1 MKNRLVMIAVVA
13 GLVALAVLLR
23 RRPAPL
29 PATPEQ
35 AVQAML
41 DVAAG
46 GDDEAY
52 LALLDD
58 ELRESLQNTRAQ
70 AGVETFR
77 RNLRESAAGIVGL
90 ATSRSDDVLSDRVA
104 LDVEIVFADRNER
117 QRIVFAPRDG
127 GWVITAIGQAEV
139 TRPTIRYGTPVSGP

>member
-1 MKNRLVMIAVVA
+1 MKNRLVMIAVVV
-13 GLVALAVLLR
+13 GLVVLAVLLR
-23 RRPAPL
+23 RPVVPL

-35 AVQAML
+35 AAQAML

-58 ELRESLQNTRAQ
+58 ELRESLRNTRSQ
-70 AGVETFR
+70 VGVETFR
-77 RNLRESAAGIVGL
+77 RNLRESATGIVGL
-90 ATSRSDDVLSDRVA
+90 ATSRGDEGASDRVS
-104 LDVEIVFADRNER
+104 LDVEIVYTDRTER
-117 QRIVFAPRDG
+117 QRIVFTARDG
-127 GWVITAIGQAEV
+127 GWVITAIAQAEV